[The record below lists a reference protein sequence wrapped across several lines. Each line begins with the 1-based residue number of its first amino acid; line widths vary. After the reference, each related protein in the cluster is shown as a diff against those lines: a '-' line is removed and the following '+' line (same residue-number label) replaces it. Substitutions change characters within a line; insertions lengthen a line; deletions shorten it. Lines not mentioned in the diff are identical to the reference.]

1 MAWNRNSE
9 GQPSPRPRRAG
20 GRGSELPSALLVI
33 LAAAVLLAGGFAW
46 WWARRGGDAGPSAPG
61 SREGGLIAEATPA
74 SAPKAGARAA
84 AADAERRRRLT
95 PLEKARQ
102 QPMHT
107 NVYGYVINRPHTEV
121 VHTNNQALA
130 MLSEAEKVFSNT
142 ADRKIASLLTLE
154 PGEMLVGD
162 PSSLFGRGFRRKFME
177 SLERPELVLETDGED
192 VRALKQAVI
201 DAKADLKARMDAG
214 EDVCEVMLQAYREA
228 QEIGLYREN
237 LKSEVSRLVRDR
249 ALDEEDVKDFVA
261 AANKMLS
268 GRGAKPL
275 TMPRFAAR
283 RLQLM
288 RERNKKGEENP

>member
-1 MAWNRNSE
+1 MASKSKWN
-9 GQPSPRPRRAG
+9 QPNVG
-20 GRGSELPSALLVI
+20 GRAKVRPPRTRLV
-33 LAAAVLLAGGFAW
+33 AWAAVGVAFAVGAIVAARFAMEDGGT
-46 WWARRGGDAGPSAPG
+46 GDAPAKAEKPKP
-61 SREGGLIAEATPA
+61 IAEAVP
-74 SAPKAGARAA
+74 SRAPGAEPEAAGL
-84 AADAERRRRLT
+84 RRPLT
-95 PLEKARQ
+95 PLEKARLA
-102 QPMHT
+102 PMHT
-107 NVYGYVINRPHTEV
+107 NAYGYVVNRPHTKV
-121 VHTNNQALA
+121 VHTNDQALA
-130 MLSEAEKVFSNT
+130 MLSEAERVFSNT

-162 PSSLFGRGFRRKFME
+162 PSRLFGRGFRRKFME
-177 SLERPELVLETDGED
+177 SLEQPELVRETDSED

-237 LKSEVSRLVRDR
+237 LKSEVSRLARDR
-249 ALDEEDVKDFVA
+249 SLGEDEVADFVE

-275 TMPRFAAR
+275 TMPRAAAR

-288 RERNKKGEENP
+288 KEREVR